1 MKKFIY
7 GFLIAFLVATVGVAG
22 ANYIGDFQKA
32 GIDVTSQTIKVMD
45 NKNLQVG
52 NGTPSTTMNGE
63 DVYIEGG
70 LEVDGAVR
78 LDNSSLRLRGV
89 AYTLPAADGVAG
101 TTLTTNG
108 SGTLS
113 WGAGASGNTLD
124 GAYDQ
129 GGAGAGRAITVD
141 SGAVA
146 LTNAAADNNSVL
158 TISKS
163 PVGAQSG
170 DAVSITMG
178 AAATGDALQFL
189 NSGSGNDLAGTGGTW
204 SVSKAGAGTFSSLS
218 GAMSAS
224 TLAST
229 GVTTLGNG
237 TATVAVNSSVWDI
250 TSAGAVSGITTLSLT
265 DDISLANGKALKGS
279 AVSGETIKIQAYDND
294 TGPAYVDSIVLTNGN
309 TPSIAIGSNNE
320 TVAINSSDW
329 DISTTGAMTGIG
341 AITMDGLLTGTAG
354 ATLSGAAIN
363 LNASSNFAVNVGT
376 GTTTGTVTI
385 GGAANQQIDI
395 GNGAAVKTVAL
406 GSSNTTSTTTLLS
419 GSGGVNINASNNQ
432 PTNINSG
439 TSTGTL
445 TLGNATGPAVVTGVG
460 TITLNNDAAAMTTG
474 IGTGTTT
481 GTVTIGGTG
490 AQTISVGNGAAAKT
504 VNLGSSNTTSTT
516 TILSGSGGILL
527 NKDNNQPTEIGT
539 GTSTGAI
546 SIGSGATAQTVAIA
560 NGAGAKTTTLGST
573 NTTSTTTINAG
584 SGKINLVGELST
596 GDAITGDGT
605 AALTG
610 FLRTVVNDADGEAT
624 LLVSESGSVQ
634 TNAGAGGAAA
644 WVLPAAAP
652 GLEFTFV
659 VMAAQELRVTPAAGD
674 AINIAGSQGDAAEYW
689 TANAVGA
696 SLTLIAVDDTNWVA
710 KCYTGTWTQQTP

>member
-1 MKKFIY
+1 M
-7 GFLIAFLVATVGVAG
+7 
-22 ANYIGDFQKA
+22 
-32 GIDVTSQTIKVMD
+32 
-45 NKNLQVG
+45 
-52 NGTPSTTMNGE
+52 
-63 DVYIEGG
+63 
-70 LEVDGAVR
+70 
-78 LDNSSLRLRGV
+78 
-89 AYTLPAADGVAG
+89 
-101 TTLTTNG
+101 
-108 SGTLS
+108 
-113 WGAGASGNTLD
+113 
-124 GAYDQ
+124 
-129 GGAGAGRAITVD
+129 
-141 SGAVA
+141 
-146 LTNAAADNNSVL
+146 
-158 TISKS
+158 
-163 PVGAQSG
+163 
-170 DAVSITMG
+170 
-178 AAATGDALQFL
+178 
-189 NSGSGNDLAGTGGTW
+189 
-204 SVSKAGAGTFSSLS
+204 
-218 GAMSAS
+218 
-224 TLAST
+224 
-229 GVTTLGNG
+229 
-237 TATVAVNSSVWDI
+237 
-250 TSAGAVSGITTLSLT
+250 
-265 DDISLANGKALKGS
+265 
-279 AVSGETIKIQAYDND
+279 
-294 TGPAYVDSIVLTNGN
+294 
-309 TPSIAIGSNNE
+309 
-320 TVAINSSDW
+320 
-329 DISTTGAMTGIG
+329 
-341 AITMDGLLTGTAG
+341 
-354 ATLSGAAIN
+354 
-363 LNASSNFAVNVGT
+363 
-376 GTTTGTVTI
+376 
-385 GGAANQQIDI
+385 
-395 GNGAAVKTVAL
+395 
-406 GSSNTTSTTTLLS
+406 
-419 GSGGVNINASNNQ
+419 
-432 PTNINSG
+432 
-439 TSTGTL
+439 
-445 TLGNATGPAVVTGVG
+445 VTGVG

-689 TANAVGA
+689 TANAVGE